1 MKRFRH
7 LAFFATLATYFVIF
21 MGGLVRVSGAG
32 LGCPD
37 WPKCFGSWF
46 PPTSLSQLPP
56 EIDPS
61 LFNLTLA
68 WIEYINRL
76 GGMVL
81 GIIILI
87 VMVMAIRH
95 FRKIPRIIIPSLV
108 AALLVAFQGWQG
120 GQVVASELR
129 QLYVSIHM
137 GVAFI
142 IVSLMIYI
150 TQQAYYLE
158 YPDDEKN
165 SVYPRGIAIYI
176 GFLWILT
183 FVQII
188 LGTEIRSLLE
198 YMPARFPLL
207 PQSSWLGKV
216 GIISYVHATLGIAIT
231 VGAWQIASKI
241 FKESKAVSSLVKQGA
256 AAMLFLAF
264 LQVIIGAVLAIVGL
278 PEVLRI
284 FHLWVAS
291 LLIGSLLLLYSA
303 FIQYRRS
310 Q

>member
-1 MKRFRH
+1 MKKFRQ

-37 WPKCFGSWF
+37 WPKCFGHWF

-76 GGMVL
+76 GGMIL
-81 GIIILI
+81 GLIILI
-87 VMVMAIRH
+87 VALMAVRR
-95 FRKIPRIIIPSLV
+95 FRKVPRIIIPSLV
-108 AALLVAFQGWQG
+108 AALLVALQGWQG

-137 GVAFI
+137 GLAFI

-165 SVYPRGIAIYI
+165 SVYPRGISIYI
-176 GFLWILT
+176 VFLWILT
-183 FVQII
+183 FMQII
-188 LGTEIRSLLE
+188 IGTEIRSLLE
-198 YMPARFPLL
+198 YIPARFPLL
-207 PQSSWLGKV
+207 PETAWLGKV
-216 GIISYVHATLGIAIT
+216 GMISYIHVALGIAIAI
-231 VGAWQIASKI
+231 GAGQTAAKI
-241 FKESKAVSSLVKQGA
+241 FKESKTASSLVRQGT
-256 AAMLFLAF
+256 AAMLILAF
-264 LQVIIGAVLAIVGL
+264 LQVIIGAVLVIVGL

-291 LLIGSLLLLYSA
+291 LLIGMLLLLYSA
-303 FIQYRRS
+303 FIQKRRL